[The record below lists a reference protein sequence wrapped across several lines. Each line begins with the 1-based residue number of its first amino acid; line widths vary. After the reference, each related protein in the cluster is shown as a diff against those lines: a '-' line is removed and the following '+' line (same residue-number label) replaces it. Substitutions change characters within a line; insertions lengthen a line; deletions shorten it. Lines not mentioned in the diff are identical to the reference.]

1 MEKEKAKKVIEKVAE
16 KAPKVKKVK
25 APKAPRAPKAP
36 VAVKSA
42 EVKTADRKTK
52 QTKREKEVKTLG
64 GVEAKIFN
72 QTGKEVDSIKLPE
85 SIFALPWKS
94 DLVHQ
99 VVVSLMSNKRTN
111 LAHTKTR
118 GEVSG
123 GGKKPWQQKGLGRAR
138 HGSIRSPIWVGGG
151 VAHGPRNDKN
161 YERKVNKKMKAKA
174 LFTIISKKFRD
185 GEVFFL
191 DNLSLSAPKT
201 SEALGVLQNLSK
213 IKGGEMFLAKKNN
226 STYIA
231 ASKKD
236 VNLDRGFRN
245 FGNIKLDELRNI
257 NPLDVL
263 NYRYLIIDSPKE
275 AIKFLEAKM
284 K

>member
-1 MEKEKAKKVIEKVAE
+1 MEKV
-16 KAPKVKKVK
+16 
-25 APKAPRAPKAP
+25 
-36 VAVKSA
+36 
-42 EVKTADRKTK
+42 TAKTK
-52 QTKREKEVKTLG
+52 RVSREKKVKTLG
-64 GVEAKIFN
+64 ALEAKVFS
-72 QTGKEVDSIKLPE
+72 QEGKEVETIKLPE

-118 GEVSG
+118 GEVRG

-138 HGSIRSPIWVGGG
+138 HGSTRSPIWVKGG
-151 VAHGPRNDKN
+151 VAHGPRKDKN

-191 DNLSLSAPKT
+191 DNLNLSAPKA
-201 SEALGVLQNLSK
+201 SVALEVLKKISK
-213 IKGGEMFLAKKNN
+213 IKGGEMILAKKNN
-226 STYIA
+226 SSYITV
-231 ASKKD
+231 SKKD
-236 VNLDRGFRN
+236 INLDRGFRN
-245 FGNIKLDELRNI
+245 FGNLKIDEFRNI

-263 NYRYLIIDSPKE
+263 NYRYLIITNPAESF
-275 AIKFLEAKM
+275 KFLEAKM

>member
-1 MEKEKAKKVIEKVAE
+1 MKNETTKKILKASKAE
-16 KAPKVKKVK
+16 KGTKPIKTG
-25 APKAPRAPKAP
+25 
-36 VAVKSA
+36 
-42 EVKTADRKTK
+42 EVKTKVRKEK
-52 QTKREKEVKTLG
+52 KDARDKEVKTLG
-64 GVEAKIFN
+64 ALEAVVYNQDGNKVE
-72 QTGKEVDSIKLPE
+72 SIKLPE
-85 SIFALPWKS
+85 SIFALPWRA
-94 DLVHQ
+94 DMVHQ

-174 LFTIISKKFRD
+174 LFTIISRKFRD
-185 GEVFFL
+185 GEVIFL
-191 DNLSLSAPKT
+191 DTLKATTPKAKD
-201 SEALGVLQNLSK
+201 ALTVLKNFSK
-213 IKGGEMFLAKKNN
+213 IKGAEQILSKKNN
-226 STYIA
+226 SAYITVL
-231 ASKKD
+231 KKD
-236 VNLDRGFRN
+236 LNLDRGFRN
-245 FGNIKLDELRNI
+245 FNNLKIDEFRNI

-263 NYRYLIIDSPKE
+263 QYRYLVIDNPAE
-275 AIKFLEAKM
+275 AFKFLEAKM

>member
-1 MEKEKAKKVIEKVAE
+1 MEKEIKTKKAKVVRAKKEK
-16 KAPKVKKVK
+16 
-25 APKAPRAPKAP
+25 
-36 VAVKSA
+36 
-42 EVKTADRKTK
+42 
-52 QTKREKEVKTLG
+52 KTLG
-64 GVEAKIFN
+64 ALEA
-72 QTGKEVDSIKLPE
+72 QVYSQAGKEVETVKLPE
-85 SIFALPWKS
+85 SIFALPWKA

-99 VVVSLMSNKRTN
+99 VVVSLMTNKRTN

-138 HGSIRSPIWVGGG
+138 HGSTRSPIWVHGG
-151 VAHGPRNDKN
+151 VAHGPRKEKN

-191 DNLSLSAPKT
+191 DSLKTSAPKAK
-201 SEALGVLQNLSK
+201 EGLAVLKNLSK
-213 IKGGEMFLAKKNN
+213 IKGGEYILAKRQN
-226 STYIA
+226 SAYIA
-231 ASKKD
+231 VQKMEE
-236 VNLDRGFRN
+236 NLNRSFRN
-245 FGNIKLDELRNI
+245 FGNIKLDEVRNI

-263 NYRYLIIDSPKE
+263 NYKYLVIDNPAE
-275 AIKFLEAKM
+275 AFKFLEAKM